1 MLIYHPAYD
10 AYHCLFRMIAL
21 IDHVNEIEVDKAR
34 ILDFYL
40 IFPFLVS
47 EIRMPYNY
55 SGVKKEAKKYSND
68 YRNPINTVST
78 FRDMH
83 EIQMAAIRCL
93 AATGLI
99 EVNPLEKNIIKRT
112 DKPIPDGLLLSMRDF
127 LNAKSDIYTFI
138 ISNLSQFPLRG
149 KDGLKDRTNLMEFR
163 YDFS

>member
-1 MLIYHPAYD
+1 
-10 AYHCLFRMIAL
+10 MIAL

-40 IFPFLVS
+40 IFPSLVS
-47 EIRMPYNY
+47 EIRMPHNY
-55 SGVKKEAKKYSND
+55 SVVKKEAKKYSNA
-68 YRNPINTVST
+68 YRNPINTAST
-78 FRDMH
+78 FRDMY

-99 EVNPLEKNIIKRT
+99 EILPLEKNLIMRT
-112 DKPIPDGLLLSMRDF
+112 DKSIPDGLLLCMSDF
-127 LNAKSDIYTFI
+127 LNAKEDIYTFI
-138 ISNLSQFPLRG
+138 INKLSKFPLTG

>member
-40 IFPFLVS
+40 IFPALVS
-47 EIRMPYNY
+47 EIRMPHNY
-55 SGVKKEAKKYSND
+55 SAIKKEAKKYSNE
-68 YRNPINTVST
+68 YRNPINISST

-99 EVNPLEKNIIKRT
+99 EIVSLEKNIIKRT
-112 DKPIPDGLLLSMRDF
+112 HKSIPDGLLLSMRDF
-127 LNAKSDIYTFI
+127 INAKKDIHEFI
-138 ISNLSQFPLRG
+138 VTTLSQFHLTG

>member
-40 IFPFLVS
+40 IFPALLAEV
-47 EIRMPYNY
+47 RMPHNY
-55 SGVKKEAKKYSND
+55 SPIKKEAKKYSND
-68 YRNPINTVST
+68 YRNPINSSST

-99 EVNPLEKNIIKRT
+99 ELESLEKGIIERANKS
-112 DKPIPDGLLLSMRDF
+112 IPDGLLLSMRDF
-127 LNAKSDIYTFI
+127 LNEKKDVYIFI
-138 ISNLSQFPLRG
+138 INTLSQFHLTG

-163 YDFS
+163 YDYS

>member
-40 IFPFLVS
+40 IFPALVS
-47 EIRMPYNY
+47 EIRMPHNYN
-55 SGVKKEAKKYSND
+55 SVKKEAKKYSNE
-68 YRNPINTVST
+68 YRNPINIRST

-99 EVNPLEKNIIKRT
+99 EIKSLEKDIIKRT
-112 DKPIPDGLLLSMRDF
+112 DKSIPDGLLLSMRDF
-127 LNAKSDIYTFI
+127 LNAKEEIHTFVI
-138 ISNLSQFPLRG
+138 RHLSQFHLTG

>member
-40 IFPFLVS
+40 IFPSLVS
-47 EIRMPYNY
+47 EIRIPHNY
-55 SGVKKEAKKYSND
+55 SRVKKEAKKYFNV
-68 YRNPINTVST
+68 YRNPINISST

-99 EVNPLEKNIIKRT
+99 EVMPLERGFIKRT
-112 DKPIPDGLLLSMRDF
+112 DKSIPDGLLMSMCDF
-127 LNAKSDIYTFI
+127 LNAKEEIYTFI
-138 ISNLSQFPLRG
+138 ISKLSQFPLTG

>member
-10 AYHCLFRMIAL
+10 AYHCIFRMIAL

-40 IFPFLVS
+40 IFPALVS
-47 EIRMPYNY
+47 EIRMPQNF
-55 SGVKKEAKKYSND
+55 STIKKEAKKYSNE
-68 YRNPINTVST
+68 YHNPINTTST

-83 EIQMAAIRCL
+83 EIQIAAIRCL

-99 EVNPLEKNIIKRT
+99 EVKSLEKDFIKRT
-112 DKPIPDGLLLSMRDF
+112 DKSIPDGLLLSMRDF
-127 LNAKSDIYTFI
+127 LKSKDEVYNFI
-138 ISNLSQFPLRG
+138 IVKLSQFHLTG

>member
-40 IFPFLVS
+40 IFPSLVS
-47 EIRMPYNY
+47 EIRMPHNY
-55 SGVKKEAKKYSND
+55 SGVKKEAKKYSNV
-68 YRNPINTVST
+68 YRNPINISST

-99 EVNPLEKNIIKRT
+99 EVMPLERDLIKRT
-112 DKPIPDGLLLSMRDF
+112 DKSIPDGLLISMCDF
-127 LNAKSDIYTFI
+127 LNTKEEIYTFI
-138 ISNLSQFPLRG
+138 ISKLSQFPLTG

>member
-21 IDHVNEIEVDKAR
+21 IDHVNEVEVDKAR

-40 IFPFLVS
+40 IFPSLVS
-47 EIRMPYNY
+47 EIRMPHNY
-55 SGVKKEAKKYSND
+55 SGVKKEAKKYSNY
-68 YRNPINTVST
+68 YRNPINTAST

-99 EVNPLEKNIIKRT
+99 EVNLLEKNLIKRT
-112 DKPIPDGLLLSMRDF
+112 DKSIPDGLLLSMRDF
-127 LNAKSDIYTFI
+127 INNKSGIYTFI
-138 ISNLSQFPLRG
+138 ISKLSKFPLTG
-149 KDGLKDRTNLMEFR
+149 NDGLKDRTNLMEFR
-163 YDFS
+163 YDFP

>member
-40 IFPFLVS
+40 IFPALVS
-47 EIRMPYNY
+47 EIRMPHNYNEI
-55 SGVKKEAKKYSND
+55 KKEAKKYTNV
-68 YRNPINTVST
+68 YRNPINTTST

-99 EVNPLEKNIIKRT
+99 EITPLERDFIKRT
-112 DKPIPDGLLLSMRDF
+112 DKSIPDGLLLSMCDF
-127 LNAKSDIYTFI
+127 LNAKEEIYTFI
-138 ISNLSQFPLRG
+138 ISKLSQFPLTG

>member
-10 AYHCLFRMIAL
+10 AYHCIFRMIAL

-40 IFPFLVS
+40 IFPALIS
-47 EIRMPYNY
+47 EIRMPHNY
-55 SGVKKEAKKYSND
+55 SGIKKEAKKYSNE
-68 YRNPINTVST
+68 YRNPISIIAT
-78 FRDMH
+78 FRDMY

-99 EVNPLEKNIIKRT
+99 EIEPLETGVIKRT

-127 LNAKSDIYTFI
+127 LNAKEDIHTFI
-138 ISNLSQFPLRG
+138 ISKLSQFHLTG

>member
-10 AYHCLFRMIAL
+10 AYHCIFRMIAL
-21 IDHVNEIEVDKAR
+21 IDHVKEIEVDKAR

-40 IFPFLVS
+40 IFPALVS
-47 EIRMPYNY
+47 EIRMPQNF
-55 SGVKKEAKKYSND
+55 STIKKEAKKYSNE
-68 YRNPINTVST
+68 YHNPINTTST

-99 EVNPLEKNIIKRT
+99 EVKPLEKDFIKRT
-112 DKPIPDGLLLSMRDF
+112 DKSIPDGLLLSMRDF
-127 LNAKSDIYTFI
+127 LKSKDEVYNFI
-138 ISNLSQFPLRG
+138 IAKLSQFHLTG

>member
-21 IDHVNEIEVDKAR
+21 IDHVNKIEVDKAR

-40 IFPFLVS
+40 IFPALLAEV
-47 EIRMPYNY
+47 RMPHNY
-55 SGVKKEAKKYSND
+55 SPIKKEAKKYSND
-68 YRNPINTVST
+68 YRNPINGYST

-83 EIQMAAIRCL
+83 EIQMAAIRYL

-99 EVNPLEKNIIKRT
+99 ELKPLEKGIIERT
-112 DKPIPDGLLLSMRDF
+112 SKSIPDGLLLSMRDF
-127 LNAKSDIYTFI
+127 FNAKKDVYTFI
-138 ISNLSQFPLRG
+138 ISTLSQFHLTG

>member
-21 IDHVNEIEVDKAR
+21 IDHVNEVEVDKAR

-40 IFPFLVS
+40 IFPSLVS
-47 EIRMPYNY
+47 EIRMPHNY

-68 YRNPINTVST
+68 YRNPINTAST

-99 EVNPLEKNIIKRT
+99 EVNPLEKNLIKRT
-112 DKPIPDGLLLSMRDF
+112 DKSIPDGLLLSMRDF
-127 LNAKSDIYTFI
+127 INNKSDIYSFI
-138 ISNLSQFPLRG
+138 ISKLSQFPLTG

>member
-10 AYHCLFRMIAL
+10 AYHCLFRMIVL

-34 ILDFYL
+34 ILDFYF
-40 IFPFLVS
+40 IFPALLA
-47 EIRMPYNY
+47 EIRMPHNY
-55 SGVKKEAKKYSND
+55 RNIKKEAKKYSND
-68 YRNPINTVST
+68 YRNPINGVST

-99 EVNPLEKNIIKRT
+99 ELKSLEKGMIERT
-112 DKPIPDGLLLSMRDF
+112 NKSIPDGLLLSMRDF
-127 LNAKSDIYTFI
+127 LNTNKEVNLFI
-138 ISNLSQFPLRG
+138 INTLSQFHLTG